1 MRFNKRLVA
10 LLVLLVIAVTST
22 VFTACD
28 KPDEAGVLEAFKAL
42 YEKSVTVNEYV
53 YGAGLPSDTP
63 WDEKTTPQYENLS
76 SEAPYKTRAELEKA
90 ILEVY
95 SADYYNDAML
105 YSLFSG
111 YGESSKLSARYSEKD
126 GALKVNVADK
136 GRDVS
141 GRFDMNTLS
150 IVELSY
156 DRAVISATYTKGE
169 TVKTYELSMVMT
181 ENGWRFDIP
190 TY

>member
-1 MRFNKRLVA
+1 MRLNKRLVS
-10 LLVLLVIAVTST
+10 LLVLLAITVTA
-22 VFTACD
+22 VFTACG

-42 YEKSVTVNEYV
+42 YEKSVTVNDYV

-63 WDEKTTPQYENLS
+63 WDGKTEPQYEAVS

-95 SADYYNDAML
+95 SADYYNDAMV

-111 YGESSKLSARYSEKD
+111 YGESSKTSARYSEKN
-126 GALKVNVADK
+126 GILTVNVADK
-136 GRDVS
+136 GRNVS
-141 GRFDMNTLS
+141 GRFDTNTAS

-156 DRAVISATYTKGE
+156 DRAVISATYTKGDS
-169 TVKTYELSMVMT
+169 VNTYELSMVMT